1 MATDTAAQKVTLAGR
16 RYVLLPAEDFERLQ
30 ALAGESDGPTLPE
43 PDAKGRYPAVE
54 YARVSLARKIVR
66 RRRAIGLTQ
75 VDLAR
80 RAGIRKESLCRIES
94 GKVTPTLTSIEKITR
109 ALEKA
114 EGAAEM

>member
-1 MATDTAAQKVTLAGR
+1 LAKTHNLPPLPKADKVG
-16 RYVLLPAEDFERLQ
+16 D
-30 ALAGESDGPTLPE
+30 
-43 PDAKGRYPAVE
+43 YPAVD
-54 YARVSLARKIVR
+54 YARASLARSIVR

-94 GKVTPTLTSIEKITR
+94 GKVTPTLTSIEKITG

-114 EGAAEM
+114 EAKIAKES